1 MMFSL
6 KKKLHSQRGASML
19 MAMIFLMFCLL
30 IGGTVLGAA
39 TANGSRIEHLVIEQQ
54 EFLAQR
60 SAALVMGDMLTASDG
75 TELQLIIKD
84 VQSYDAENDITT
96 HTVSYT
102 SPGMVNITSEA
113 NFMQSILFDR
123 VEDTYPQNTDLEIFT
138 VQISA
143 ADAEAGVESLTA
155 NYKIHTGNDYDVTID
170 FGTDGLVTLTANG
183 SVGSSE
189 NVVTIGNTTT
199 TTKTTIIR
207 WSLPSIQ
214 KRGA

>member
-1 MMFSL
+1 ML
-6 KKKLHSQRGASML
+6 AIKQKLHSQRGASML

-39 TANGSRIEHLVIEQQ
+39 TANGSRIDHLVNEQQ

-84 VQSYDAENDITT
+84 VESYNAETDVTT
-96 HTVSYT
+96 HAVTYT
-102 SPGMVNITSEA
+102 SPGLDKISDA

-123 VEDTYPQNTDLEIFT
+123 VKDSYPQNAESKIFD
-138 VQISA
+138 VQIT
-143 ADAEAGVESLTA
+143 ADAKSGVEPLTA
-155 NYKIHTGNDYDVTID
+155 RYKISTGNDYDITID
-170 FGTDGLVTLTANG
+170 FGNEGLVTLTADG
-183 SVGSSE
+183 VVGTSE
-189 NVVTIGNTTT
+189 SVVTIGDTTT

-207 WSLPSIQ
+207 WSLPSVQ

>member
-1 MMFSL
+1 MLSI
-6 KKKLHSQRGASML
+6 KQKLHSQRGASML
-19 MAMIFLMFCLL
+19 MAMVFLMFCLL
-30 IGGTVLGAA
+30 VGGTVLGAA
-39 TANGSRIEHLVIEQQ
+39 TANGSRIDHLVNEQQ

-60 SAALVMGDMLTASDG
+60 SAVLVMGDMLTASDG

-84 VQSYDAENDITT
+84 VQSYDAKNDTT
-96 HTVSYT
+96 TKLPVTYT
-102 SPGMVNITSEA
+102 ANIDEEA

-123 VEDTYPQNTDLEIFT
+123 VKASYPQNAESKTFN
-138 VQISA
+138 VQIT
-143 ADAEAGVESLTA
+143 ADVESGVEPLTA
-155 NYKIHTGNDYDVTID
+155 RFKISTGNDYDITID
-170 FGTDGLVTLTANG
+170 FGDNTLVTLTANG

-189 NVVTIGNTTT
+189 NVVTIGDTTT